1 MNIRRHHLDTE
12 QHEISRGKVF
22 AGCTSEQCR
31 NLSSLA
37 TVVAV
42 RAGHDLTVQGS
53 RGLEFGV
60 IIDGEAAVVI
70 DGQQVARLGAGDH
83 YGELALLDD
92 PIATKGRR
100 ATVTT
105 TVPTTVAAMTIAEFQ
120 TVLDEM
126 PEVAARIMQTAFAR
140 ASH

>member
-1 MNIRRHHLDTE
+1 MNIRRHHLQTA
-12 QHEISRGKVF
+12 QCEITRGKVF
-22 AGCTSEQCR
+22 AGCSSAQCR
-31 NLSSLA
+31 SLSSLA
-37 TVVAV
+37 TVVPV

-60 IIDGEAAVVI
+60 IIDGEAVVVI
-70 DGQQVARLGAGDH
+70 DGQEVGRLGAGDH

-105 TVPTTVAAMTIAEFQ
+105 SVPTTVAAMTIAEFQ

-126 PEVAARIMQTAFAR
+126 PEVAARIMQSALAR
-140 ASH
+140 TSH